1 MYYNLQKIPAVLRH
15 ISAASQ
21 KIHAYIL
28 KLKASAVAAIYVN
41 LPTSIAMTYRERKN
55 AVLVA

>member
-15 ISAASQ
+15 ISEASQ